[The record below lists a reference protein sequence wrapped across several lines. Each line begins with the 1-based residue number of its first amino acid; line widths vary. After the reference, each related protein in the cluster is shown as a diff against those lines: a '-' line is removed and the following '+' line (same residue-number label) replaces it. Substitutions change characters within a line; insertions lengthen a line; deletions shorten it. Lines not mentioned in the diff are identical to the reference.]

1 MAKIRRGKVMTITSM
16 KGGVGKTMST
26 LLIAELL
33 KKNNKKTLI
42 VDLDLYNGDIAFALN
57 LDVKSNIYSLCDDVT
72 NNRYNSNTG
81 DYLVKYDEYID
92 ILPSPK
98 DPRQASK
105 IDRKSLEIVLRS
117 FYNRYDVILI
127 DTNHILSVTNMVAFE
142 LSDVILNIFTNDA
155 LDLKSTKTFISICK
169 NMNVENL
176 HLALNVASDDRR
188 NYFSLYEIES
198 IIKDKI
204 DFIIPGNFYIN
215 NIDRQII
222 DGKILE
228 QFDKQLKSK
237 SEYVTTFSKSVLK
250 LLEDD
255 KEGIENEKE

>member
-1 MAKIRRGKVMTITSM
+1 MAKIKRGKVITITSM

-26 LLIAELL
+26 LLIANLF
-33 KKNNKKTLI
+33 KRNKKKILI

-57 LDVKSNIYSLCDDVT
+57 LDVKSSIYNLCDDVI
-72 NNRYNSNTG
+72 NNRYNSTTN

-92 ILPSPK
+92 VLPSPK

-105 IDRKSLEIVLRS
+105 IDRKSLEIVLKS
-117 FYNRYDVILI
+117 FYHRYDVILI

-142 LSDVILNIFTNDA
+142 LSDFILNIFTNDA

-176 HLALNVASDDRR
+176 HLVLNIAPDERKK
-188 NYFSLYEIES
+188 YFSQYEIET

-204 DFIIPGNFYIN
+204 DFIIPRNFYIN
-215 NIDRQII
+215 NINKQIL
-222 DGKILE
+222 DGKVLE
-228 QFDKQLKSK
+228 NFDKLLKSNK
-237 SEYVTTFSKSVLK
+237 EDVFAFSSSILK
-250 LLEDD
+250 LLEDT
-255 KEGIENEKE
+255 KEDEENEKK